1 MAPKA
6 KTKTYDVNMRAVV
19 IVGVE
24 LEAENF
30 NDAYEKAKALKTSG
44 IIEIN
49 GEHIDSSLQV
59 ISIGQNV
66 LWNVD

>member
-30 NDAYEKAKALKTSG
+30 NDAYEKAKALDISD
-44 IIEIN
+44 IIEVN
-49 GEHIDSSLQV
+49 GDHNDSSLQV